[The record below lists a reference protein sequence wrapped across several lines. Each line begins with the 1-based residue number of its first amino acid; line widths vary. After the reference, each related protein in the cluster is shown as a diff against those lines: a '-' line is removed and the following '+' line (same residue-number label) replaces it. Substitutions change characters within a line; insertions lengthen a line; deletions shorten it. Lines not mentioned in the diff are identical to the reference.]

1 VKLIFQQ
8 ESLFQEYVKHCEIDI
23 LTIDNACKQIIINS
37 NEIMNYFNLNEGFKT
52 ISILTEDT
60 L

>member
-1 VKLIFQQ
+1 MLNTMKT
-8 ESLFQEYVKHCEIDI
+8 DI
-23 LTIDNACKQIIINS
+23 LTIDNSCKQIIINS
-37 NEIMNYFNLNEGFKT
+37 NDIMNYFNLNEGFKI